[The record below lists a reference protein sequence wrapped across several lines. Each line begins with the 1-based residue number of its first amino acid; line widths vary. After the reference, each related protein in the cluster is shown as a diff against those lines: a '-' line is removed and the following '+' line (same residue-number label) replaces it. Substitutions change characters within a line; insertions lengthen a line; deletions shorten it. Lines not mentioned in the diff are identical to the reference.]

1 MKPLPGSVDELTG
14 LRAARWIRE
23 STTGQFDRYGPEA
36 QIELQDIEV
45 RRLDLV
51 DTGLVWRAARSGR
64 TVYRSSEMAAMLASA
79 RAGAFDVLLVGY
91 VSRWQRNLRRTLE
104 LLEDVLHPAGVA
116 VYFCDEEI
124 LSSSDRHWDQLV
136 DEAKD
141 AERYSRRLARRIR
154 EGYASKRTK
163 QADPGGLA
171 PFGFRRNDAKLI
183 EADPELIEAVR
194 RMFELSSV
202 GVPDRKVSEL
212 VGVPLFTV
220 RGVLT
225 SPLYVGRLRDG
236 SKAHWPPIITPK
248 LWDAVVAERAKRAT
262 NAGRPASP
270 RRPYALDM
278 LYCSACGK
286 RLTGDTGFYRHHD
299 ACDGFKDATPE
310 WPASWKGRRDGKAYR
325 RELFEEAIGVL
336 LDRVSVNAA
345 VVSRVVGDVVP
356 AEDGPDVAT
365 LRRIDQER
373 AAAASRVLKDRD
385 YAGLQ
390 RTMERLD
397 REEMEARRP
406 REREGVPAEKA
417 VEYLQAL
424 GDAWRLGEGGPG
436 RAMVARSVFERL
448 EASGFRE
455 LKVHLTEEARAHAFA
470 AAIPAQFT
478 ACVGYGRGERS
489 RADTLRVFIRD
500 PGSRA
505 AVAAEPA

>member
-1 MKPLPGSVDELTG
+1 MRRLPGSADELTG

-23 STTGQFDRYGPEA
+23 STPGQFDRYGPEA
-36 QIELQDIEV
+36 QLELQDVAV
-45 RRLDLV
+45 RRLGLT
-51 DTGLVWRAARSGR
+51 DTGLVWRAAHSGR
-64 TVYRSSEMAAMLASA
+64 TVYRSSEMAAMLAAA
-79 RAGAFDVLLVGY
+79 REHSFDVLLVGY

-124 LSSSDRHWDQLV
+124 LSSCDRHWDQLV

-141 AERYSRRLARRIR
+141 AERYSRRLSRRIR

-163 QADPGGLA
+163 QADPGGHP
-171 PFGFRRNDAKLI
+171 PFGFRRNEAKLI
-183 EADPELIEAVR
+183 EPDPERVEIVR
-194 RMFELSSV
+194 RMFELSAL
-202 GVPDRKVSEL
+202 GTPDRKVSEFC
-212 VGVPLFTV
+212 GVPLFTV

-236 SKAHWPPIITPK
+236 SVAHWPPIITADI
-248 LWDAVVAERAKRAT
+248 WDAVVATRARRAT

-278 LYCSACGK
+278 LFCSGCGK

-299 ACDGFKDATPE
+299 ACEGFQASTPE
-310 WPASWKGRRDGKAYR
+310 WPPKWKGRRDGKAYR
-325 RELFEEAIGVL
+325 RELFEEAVGVL

-345 VVSRVVGDVVP
+345 IVARVVGDVVP
-356 AEDGPDVAT
+356 ATDEPDAAA
-365 LRRIDQER
+365 LRRIEQER
-373 AAAASRVLKDRD
+373 AAAASRVLRDRD

-397 REEMEARRP
+397 REEQEARRP
-406 REREGVPAEKA
+406 RRREGVPAEKA

-424 GDAWRLGEGGPG
+424 GDAWRLGDGGPG

-455 LKVHLTEEARAHAFA
+455 LTVHLTEEARAHGFA
-470 AAIPAQFT
+470 AAVPARFT
-478 ACVGYGRGERS
+478 ASVGYGRGER
-489 RADTLRVFIRD
+489 I
-500 PGSRA
+500 
-505 AVAAEPA
+505 